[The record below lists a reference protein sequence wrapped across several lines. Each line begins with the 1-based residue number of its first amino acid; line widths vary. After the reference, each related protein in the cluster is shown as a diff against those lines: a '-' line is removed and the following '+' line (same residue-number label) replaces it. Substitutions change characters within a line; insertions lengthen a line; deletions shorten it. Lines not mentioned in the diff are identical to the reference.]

1 MAAMNSLVDHFACA
15 YEDVTLEVDSLKPD
29 QDRDVIG
36 SNALHSSCLLFAPG
50 VTNDLEF
57 PSMCRAKDIVV
68 M

>member
-1 MAAMNSLVDHFACA
+1 MAAMNSLVGHFACA

-29 QDRDVIG
+29 QDRDVI
-36 SNALHSSCLLFAPG
+36 ATHCIPSCLLFAPG

-57 PSMCRAKDIVV
+57 PSMCRATDIVV